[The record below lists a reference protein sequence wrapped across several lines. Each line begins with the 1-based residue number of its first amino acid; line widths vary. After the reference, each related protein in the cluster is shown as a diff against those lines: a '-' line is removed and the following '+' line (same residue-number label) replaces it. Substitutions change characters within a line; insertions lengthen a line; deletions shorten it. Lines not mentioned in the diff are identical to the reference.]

1 MDEIGLCMDAQKVVN
16 LFLQSDV
23 GHNMYNV
30 HESSSH
36 IKRSNSTVRTSVA
49 QNAVLVCKINQ
60 IMY

>member
-36 IKRSNSTVRTSVA
+36 IK
-49 QNAVLVCKINQ
+49 
-60 IMY
+60 